1 MGCPFPSPGDLLHP
15 GIEPGSPTLQANSL
29 PSEPP
34 GKPMTN
40 LDSVLKGRDI
50 TVPTKVRIVKA
61 MFFPVAMYESY
72 SQPR

>member
-15 GIEPGSPTLQANSL
+15 GIKPGSPALQANSL
-29 PSEPP
+29 PCEPP
-34 GKPMTN
+34 GKPMTS
-40 LDSVLKGRDI
+40 LDSVLKNRDI

-72 SQPR
+72 DQPR